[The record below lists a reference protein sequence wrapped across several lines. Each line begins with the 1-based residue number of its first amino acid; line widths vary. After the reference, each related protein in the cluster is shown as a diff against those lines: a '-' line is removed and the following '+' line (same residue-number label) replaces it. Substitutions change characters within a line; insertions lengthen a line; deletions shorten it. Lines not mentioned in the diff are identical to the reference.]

1 VARDQAE
8 TEDEGGEAFV
18 IAGLSSQADRG
29 HWHARRAPSVL
40 DRLGRVTSA
49 IAMDASGFMSLAEP
63 LIA

>member
-1 VARDQAE
+1 
-8 TEDEGGEAFV
+8 
-18 IAGLSSQADRG
+18 
-29 HWHARRAPSVL
+29 VL